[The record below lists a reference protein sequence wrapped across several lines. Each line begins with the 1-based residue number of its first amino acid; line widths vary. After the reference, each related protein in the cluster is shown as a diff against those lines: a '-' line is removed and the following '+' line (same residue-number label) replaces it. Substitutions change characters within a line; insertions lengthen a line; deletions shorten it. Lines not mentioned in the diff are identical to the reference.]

1 MNTIQYIIRPSPV
14 TTIQAGTGADPL
26 REAQAQNIEI
36 QHTVIIVGVTF
47 YTLLLFLRELRFIH
61 CYHYCGK

>member
-36 QHTVIIVGVTF
+36 LQW
-47 YTLLLFLRELRFIH
+47 RACQELIQ
-61 CYHYCGK
+61 KLI